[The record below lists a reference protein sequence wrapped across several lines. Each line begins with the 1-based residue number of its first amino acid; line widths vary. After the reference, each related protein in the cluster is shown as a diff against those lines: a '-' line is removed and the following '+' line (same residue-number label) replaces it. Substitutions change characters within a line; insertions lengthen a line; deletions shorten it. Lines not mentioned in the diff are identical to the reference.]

1 MNGNEMKCLFLVPV
15 IASTIFVGVANAA
28 SVEIDIPND
37 IQVPSSTLSRAE
49 VIADLQVRRLAGLL
63 DLDWGEASAD
73 TSSYQYKRAVAT
85 YQYLRTSPQFA
96 VLVQELQENPNTTV
110 VARRTSGTFA
120 QSSN

>member
-1 MNGNEMKCLFLVPV
+1 MKSLFLAPV
-15 IASTIFVGVANAA
+15 LASTIFVGAA
-28 SVEIDIPND
+28 SAAPVEFDVPNN
-37 IQVPSSTLSRAE
+37 IQVPGSTLSRAE

-96 VLVQELQENPNTTV
+96 VLVQKLQEDPNTTV
-110 VARRTSGTFA
+110 VARRTSGPVA
-120 QSSN
+120 QASN